1 MHWAEE
7 FCRIFQ
13 GKTIGGPIVR
23 GDVDQGTMVAW
34 FANAIETG
42 RDAGANWAL
51 DAGTTGDLTV
61 EEAEEI
67 EDDDDDDP
75 EPDPTLEE
83 KFKEGFDE
91 GR

>member
-13 GKTIGGPIVR
+13 GKTIGGPVVR

-51 DAGTTGDLTV
+51 DHADDV
-61 EEAEEI
+61 EEVEEV
-67 EDDDDDDP
+67 EDDEDVESDI
-75 EPDPTLEE
+75 EPTLEE